1 MSIPLQHELNLE
13 DPEEAFLWMFTGLP
27 GMEEQAP
34 MIVPPQ
40 ILRKWSR
47 RMWEAG
53 ARFIPEQQTI
63 KYVPPHGQEHWLAGS
78 GGRWVP
84 VDEQLPP
91 EDTAPDIS
99 HLSLG
104 EKRELVKRLQA
115 EGHLPAE
122 VQGPEQDVAEV
133 SNRGD

>member
-1 MSIPLQHELNLE
+1 MSIPLQQDLNMS
-13 DPEEAFLWMFTGLP
+13 DPEEMFLWMLVGMP

-34 MIVPPQ
+34 LMMPPQ
-40 ILRKWSR
+40 ILRKVSKR
-47 RMWEAG
+47 LYDAG
-53 ARFIPEQQTI
+53 ARWHPEEQTI
-63 KYVPPHGQEHWLAGS
+63 KYVPPAGQEHWLAGS

-84 VDEQLPP
+84 IDEKLPP

-104 EKRELVKRLQA
+104 EKRELVKKLHA

-122 VQGPEQDVAEV
+122 ALDPEQDVAEV
-133 SNRGD
+133 SNHGD